1 MFKCDILGRNSEL
14 NEKCLKVTVATRNK
28 NYVQRVRNEETLRW
42 EDLVVGSGTE
52 IVRELNATEAGV
64 KFWENL
70 SDEGK
75 AKHLAMNL
83 TQRFHAAQR

>member
-1 MFKCDILGRNSEL
+1 MFKCEVLGKMSEQG
-14 NEKCLKVTVATRNK
+14 EKCLKLTVATRNK
-28 NYVQRVRNEETLRW
+28 TYVQRVRNEETLRW
-42 EDLVVGSGTE
+42 EDVSVGSGTE

-64 KFWENL
+64 KYWEGL

-75 AKHLAMNL
+75 AKHLAMNI